1 MVSPIISLL
10 PFQLHRYNMQRF
22 YQLDQLIQGYFNQDF
37 DSINYGEDTIE
48 GITRLFIHSASKST
62 LEELVEEIDDFV
74 DSYKANLEE
83 EFKSRYGFDF
93 SPELW
98 ETTAYDF
105 LMTLRRLSL
114 SGV

>member
-10 PFQLHRYNMQRF
+10 LFQLHRYNMQRF

-37 DSINYGEDTIE
+37 DSINDGEDTVE
-48 GITRLFIHSASKST
+48 GITRFFIHSASKST
-62 LEELVEEIDDFV
+62 LKELVEEIDDFV